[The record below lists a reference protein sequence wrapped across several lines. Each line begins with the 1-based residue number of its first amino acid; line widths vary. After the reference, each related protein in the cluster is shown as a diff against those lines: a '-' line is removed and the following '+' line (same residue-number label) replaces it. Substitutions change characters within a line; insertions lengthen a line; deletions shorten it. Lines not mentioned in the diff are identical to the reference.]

1 MRIWSVLKEI
11 LCSDSELFIIYSAV
25 HSALGEDVVPDLS
38 SEYGGGNGILCL
50 NYRKKEINESADLT
64 FGKTKR
70 IPP

>member
-1 MRIWSVLKEI
+1 MKEI

-50 NYRKKEINESADLT
+50 NYRKRKLT
-64 FGKTKR
+64 SLRSVFRKNKKDTTLR
-70 IPP
+70 